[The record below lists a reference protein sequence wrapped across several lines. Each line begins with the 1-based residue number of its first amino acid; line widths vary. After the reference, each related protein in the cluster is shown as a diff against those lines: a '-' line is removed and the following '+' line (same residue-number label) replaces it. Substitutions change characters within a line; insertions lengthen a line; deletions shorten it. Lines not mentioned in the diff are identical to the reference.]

1 MMDSVPF
8 IDKEICIYIDSKAL
22 WITQDKNFVG
32 TADHFVH
39 FDKTLSIF
47 DAINWISENHLNYY
61 VVTSDVEK
69 TLEHFKSQI
78 KIIQAGGGLVKNPKG
93 DFLFI
98 YRRGKWDLPKGK
110 KEDNEND
117 EACAI
122 REVEEE
128 TGITGIHNAQKLC
141 NTYHVYVEDMVTVM
155 KETFWYL
162 MNAQEQVLIPQEEE
176 GIKKAEW
183 MNQSQLRRVYANTY
197 PSVKFLVK
205 KFIEEK

>member
-1 MMDSVPF
+1 MTESITSANDP
-8 IDKEICIYIDSKAL
+8 ICIYIEGKAL
-22 WITQDKNFVG
+22 WITQDINVIDNN
-32 TADHFVH
+32 DHFVH
-39 FDKTLSIF
+39 FDLVLSIF
-47 DAINWISENHLNYY
+47 DAITWISENHRNYY
-61 VVTSDVEK
+61 VVTSDVHA
-69 TLEHFKSQI
+69 TLLHFKSQI
-78 KIIQAGGGLVKNPKG
+78 KIIHAGGGLVKNPKG

-110 KEDNEND
+110 KEANEND

-128 TGITGIHNAQKLC
+128 TGIKGIHNAQKLC
-141 NTYHVYVEDMVTVM
+141 NTYHVYVEDGITVM

-162 MNAQEQVLIPQEEE
+162 MNANDQLLVPQEEE

-183 MNQSQLRRVYANTY
+183 MNQTQLRRIYANTY